1 MRNDTIDSFLNA
13 LADRVPAPGGG
24 ASAALHAAQAAAL
37 VAMVARY
44 TEGPRFTEHAD
55 LVHKVRDTADQLRDD
70 ALALAEDDVTA
81 FTAVTEA
88 YRLPKGDDGEKAE
101 RSAAIEAATV
111 GAARPPEALVRLV
124 SRVLDLAEDLL
135 PVANRNVISDV
146 AAAAEAARAAAT
158 TSRVNIEINLGGI
171 SGTAARAEL
180 RAAVN
185 SVDRLAERA
194 DELTSTVRAELTR

>member
-1 MRNDTIDSFLNA
+1 VRNDTIDSFLNA

-44 TEGPRFTEHAD
+44 TDGPRFTEHAD
-55 LVHKVRDTADQLRDD
+55 LVHKVRYTADQLRDD

-158 TSRVNIEINLGGI
+158 TSRVNIEINVGGI

-185 SVDRLAERA
+185 SVDRLTERA
-194 DELTSTVRAELTR
+194 DKLTSAVRAELTR

>member
-1 MRNDTIDSFLNA
+1 MRNNTIDGFVHA

-44 TEGPRFTEHAD
+44 SEGPRFAEHTE
-55 LVHKVRDTADQLRDD
+55 LVHKVRDTADQLREE
-70 ALALAEDDVTA
+70 ALILAEDDVAA
-81 FTAVTEA
+81 FMAVTEA
-88 YRLPKGDDGEKAE
+88 YRLPKGNDGASAE
-101 RSAAIEAATV
+101 RSAAIEAATL

-124 SRVLDLAEDLL
+124 SRILDVAEDLL

-146 AAAAEAARAAAT
+146 AAAAEAARATAT

-171 SGTAARAEL
+171 SGTAERGEL

-185 SVDRLAERA
+185 SVDRLTERA
-194 DELTSTVRAELTR
+194 ELLTSAVRAELAR

>member
-1 MRNDTIDSFLNA
+1 VRNDTIDSFLNA

-158 TSRVNIEINLGGI
+158 TSRVNIEVNLGGI